1 MNEAIKNI
9 EIKKFDILRN
19 TILSSEDFNNIHS
32 SNGVGLHTDI
42 HPTNGIGLHNG
53 DYLSESFY
61 KSNKV
66 SEDKMKIL
74 KELDEQLLFLKEG
87 SN

>member
-19 TILSSEDFNNIHS
+19 TILSSEDF
-32 SNGVGLHTDI
+32 TDI
-42 HPTNGIGLHNG
+42 HSTNGIGLHNG

>member
-19 TILSSEDFNNIHS
+19 TILSSEDF
-32 SNGVGLHTDI
+32 TDI

-74 KELDEQLLFLKEG
+74 KELDEQLLFLIEG

>member
-19 TILSSEDFNNIHS
+19 IILSNEDF
-32 SNGVGLHTDI
+32 TDI

-53 DYLSESFY
+53 DYLSEAFY

>member
-19 TILSSEDFNNIHS
+19 TILSSEDF
-32 SNGVGLHTDI
+32 TDI

-66 SEDKMKIL
+66 S
-74 KELDEQLLFLKEG
+74 G
-87 SN
+87 

>member
-19 TILSSEDFNNIHS
+19 TILSNED
-32 SNGVGLHTDI
+32 L
-42 HPTNGIGLHNG
+42 NG

-61 KSNKV
+61 QSNKV

-74 KELDEQLLFLKEG
+74 KELDEKLLFLKVG

>member
-19 TILSSEDFNNIHS
+19 IILSNEDF
-32 SNGVGLHTDI
+32 TDI

-53 DYLSESFY
+53 DYLSEVFY

-74 KELDEQLLFLKEG
+74 KELEEQLLFLKEG